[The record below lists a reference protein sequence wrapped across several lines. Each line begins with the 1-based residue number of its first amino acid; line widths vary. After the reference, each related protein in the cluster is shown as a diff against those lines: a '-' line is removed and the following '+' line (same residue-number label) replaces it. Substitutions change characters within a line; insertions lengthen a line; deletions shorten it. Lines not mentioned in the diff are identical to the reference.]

1 MKFNSKVKINKK
13 LLIAL
18 ICLLVIMLVGIAG
31 FKTVSY
37 MNQTANTGMQKQFNE
52 ITEEDY
58 ETQSDNV
65 KFMAYFLSGENKV
78 DGTSNRVGYNDTMYF
93 DLSVTG
99 GSLENAIINIDS
111 QNFYLET
118 NLMSDS
124 VISQNYISKNTKEI
138 VLNNLS
144 GDVNKTF
151 TGFVNSGDYE
161 FTTSNTEAIGSDI
174 SNYNKV
180 STITFTADYI
190 ASDGTRTSISKEIPL
205 TVNWYGEVN
214 CEIPEEVYG
223 RDNLVQNYRL
233 SDYLDTE
240 NDEMTLEFN
249 IATQETNN
257 EVLINKSYVEGI
269 VPLINDVEP
278 TNVVVEGENVQYTY
292 DAETRKFTASREAVL
307 NENTITE
314 EAYSGTYAQ
323 NEINY
328 RYNEYTVKVT
338 YPIDAY
344 LTDDDE
350 YINIDIPVTAHY
362 EGFNGEKSN
371 DITENVN
378 VSYSNLDNEETGFDV
393 SVGRHVIYPE
403 ERQVVSKDNVLLGY
417 RYYDVDPSNI
427 ESTYYTRWNIVTNPE
442 ETAEGVVLTDN
453 NAEDKFITEDEQE
466 IDNNGYILNKGIAFS
481 NPISALGRDG
491 WISVYNDETDELIH
505 TFTVDDWADYD
516 TLNPYEYEQDVR
528 YIRIETSEVNENSFV
543 MIYNIKEFDIE
554 KIMEDFTEEEI
565 KNVKY
570 IQTSFNGEMSVSGEP
585 VNYTNTARANF
596 EEEIS
601 VVNFDV
607 SEGDIS
613 TQGSNNLQIEI
624 SPNMT
629 QYNTSRWE
637 NGEFLIKFPS
647 DIISVDINDIRTNNN
662 NMSIYDYYQ
671 YKEDGYIFIKIQMK
685 ENEFS
690 NYQLLLDCT
699 IATNPTLETK
709 TSEIE
714 LYAYNKENNLFYET
728 EFSEDIYDINN
739 NADTAELIGK
749 KTDNINIVRPNTLLT
764 NQSTSNASSSNE
776 TIYAPLTAMVE
787 NEDRTVTVDINL
799 ENNDDEAITDITILG
814 TIPFEENKY
823 QLTGE
828 DLGSTYSAELT
839 QDGIKLPE
847 ELARRAQ
854 VYYSENATVTE
865 DLDDEQNGWT
875 LTLDDYSH
883 VKHFLIVFNSY
894 DIEIDEELTI
904 SYDIKIPES
913 IQYNEVSYSTHTVYY
928 SEHNNGEITRKK
940 VESNKL
946 GFNIARTFDF
956 ELTKYSRQDNN
967 PVEGVTFRIT
977 EVSDRR
983 NSTILVTG
991 ADGKVNISDL
1001 LLEKTYEVEE
1011 IGVPDEYIIDD
1022 NIITFR
1028 AYEENGEIRLDI
1040 DGQFEE
1046 DPIIDQDTA
1055 TVSATLYNEI
1065 KYDLNITNLNT
1076 DGEGIVSTFTL
1087 EGRGET
1093 INSTTNREGHLVF
1106 EGLYPGEEYVLRQA
1120 YSKGYYIEDESEI
1133 IFTVSRGEN
1142 GLEIVSD
1149 DSGVLSLEEQADS
1162 IKPVLNVNITNE
1174 KIPTYSL
1181 KVNLYEDDTS
1191 ILLEGAEYLI
1201 TGGGKEQGETYTTN
1215 ETGSFVINDL
1225 YTYIDGKNETAEY
1238 TLVQTSPATGYALNS
1253 NPIRF
1258 VVSKNQDTQELTLTV
1273 SSGEIR
1279 EDYTIDGNTVYI
1291 SLDARKLF
1299 DITTVDSVTA
1309 DLLPGTKLAIKELAI
1324 IDDVEVEIDPRDEN
1338 GNILGTEEVIDG
1350 VTYRVFTTS
1359 DEGIIEENL
1368 RDGIYKIVVVGV
1380 PEGYHLEENEEDRT
1394 YYVGIGTTRGAT
1406 VDAEFREP
1414 LVLTSTG
1421 STEPSDYYVAGRE
1434 DGMGLFYHTG
1444 NLALINEENQVLH
1457 EISSDVVYQIIDTDE
1472 GFVVLEDDRIVEYND
1487 NLEEIASYNLT
1498 SGMRKFAATADG
1510 GFVVVGDFSGNKT
1523 VSGNMTASGSSIS
1536 IDSVKTG
1543 SWIFQQNTVD
1553 IFVMKVNSDGKV
1565 ENLTNVGGTSTDR
1578 ATYVTVD
1585 LDGDFIV
1592 TSHIESGSISGDM
1605 MSDGNS
1611 ESGNFDDNYFV
1622 MDSETM
1628 KITQIVSVGT
1638 SRGNVEETEG
1648 NVHRAF
1654 AGNDG
1659 GVYYVGQM
1667 SGTITFNSS
1676 QTESGETITV
1686 TSTGDTDAYAV
1697 KFNSEG
1703 KVVWAMA
1710 VGGTNTDHIYSAEY
1724 TPDGE
1729 LLIGGDSQGGAITVD
1744 GSKTSSGISIETEP
1758 IGDNAST
1765 WRGIVIKID
1774 DSGRVVWANEFG
1786 YAANEG
1792 CYAFAGFT
1800 GNSYVICGFNDNDN
1814 NVNNGR
1820 SDVYIRVD
1828 EAESR
1833 SEISEVEGLEI
1844 PIDIEKYDIT
1854 TSVNGEG
1861 GSITGQDADVLET
1874 VEHGKN
1880 STQTIT
1886 ITPDEGYE
1894 VLSVIINGEK
1904 VDFTPDEN
1912 GVVTLP
1918 LFENVTKDINVVAEF
1933 SNNTSKIIVH
1943 HYLLGTEDTRVAEDD
1958 VLVGIVGTE
1967 YTTGPV
1973 IGLVGYELATDD
1985 DGSFIIDGNPSGTYG
2000 DYDQE
2005 VTYYYVEKAVRVT
2018 VNHFIEGTN
2027 TSLSDTIVKEYTRG
2041 QTYTTTAATDIP
2053 EEYEL
2058 VRMPSNATGVID
2070 ESEVV
2075 VTYYY
2080 KLKPTYE
2087 YRIEYYYDGVIDEA
2101 LTETGEAIEGKEVNT
2116 YTDNL
2121 KEGYV
2126 FDREENYPLIVS
2138 TNEEDNV
2145 IKIYYKAREDLSYR
2159 IEYYYDGVINN
2170 DETINVDNVKFGTV
2184 VSEFTDKAIEGYQFS
2199 SVSNYPLTVGVKEE
2213 DNVIRVYYTI
2223 RTDLY
2228 YTVNYLE
2235 QGTDIEIIESKE
2247 VGSNTYNSEI
2257 TEYPVEIPGYNKVS
2271 EEGQTITIGV
2281 NEKEN
2286 VINFY
2291 YTKRDDLSYTV
2302 NYLEQGTNEEIVAS
2316 KVVENQTYQDVITEN
2331 AIDIPG
2337 YYPVEPTEATITI
2350 DVENNVINFYYEKRT
2365 DIPYRVEYYYDE
2377 VIDSSL
2383 TENYTATFE
2392 EEINEYEDK
2401 VKDAYKLDRVEN
2413 LPLTI
2418 SAQEEQNVIRVY
2430 YVRKDAEIIENSVQ
2444 KTATD
2449 KITVEDGRIDYKVTY
2464 IASLEEFI
2472 GKATITIVDTLP
2484 YRIDLSNSD
2493 IANGQYDEEAK
2504 TITWTENVE
2513 DINTYTN
2520 PETGNISITKEFYV
2534 VYEDIDYSNTN
2545 IVNKV
2550 NANISLDTTG
2560 QNENTAE
2567 AEATTVTEFTKD
2579 VTVRKEWDH
2588 TNNIYEIPDEVN
2600 IQVKDGDD
2608 VVREQVINESNEV
2621 QENVWEY
2628 TFEDLTKYDEEGQ
2641 EINYTVDETEVESG
2655 DLAYYDKEIEGYTIK
2670 NTYAG
2675 PIISAEKTVSGLRED
2690 GYTRTND
2697 TLTYTITVR
2706 NDGDRAKDVVVTD
2719 TIPEGMKFV
2728 EGSIRVDDEVRSEL
2742 TEDNLESGITVNV
2755 DGNSTATVSFE
2766 ATVTYV
2772 IEDSLTHE
2780 YSIYNTAVVDG
2791 EETNTVEV
2799 KVLGPDIEISKEAD
2813 RINESE
2819 VTAGDL
2825 IKYTIRIL
2833 NNGGYGKISVSDIA
2847 PTGTTLEG
2855 NDITNDYF
2863 IGEDEELEL
2872 EFTVRV
2878 NNLNNGD
2885 VISNIATVDG
2895 KETNEVIFNYV
2906 EPEIDEDNI
2915 SKTATTENK
2924 LEYVVEGEKITY
2936 TISVENTGLL
2946 EKDVVIIDEIP
2957 EGTSLVEGSI
2967 KVNDEETEY
2976 TESDI
2981 ETGITVNVDK
2991 QSITTVS
2998 FEVTVDKLAEGLLTK
3013 EIRNKATVDG
3023 METNETLNVVNK
3035 ADLKFTKS
3043 AEPESGAEVK
3053 LDDKITY
3060 TITLD
3065 NSEGTAPTTANV
3077 VDGAPE
3083 GTSFV
3088 EGSIVVE
3095 GSDEEFDLDDLRSG
3109 IEVELAAG
3117 ETKTIE
3123 FTVKVNDLN
3132 NGDKI
3137 SNTATVNDVS
3147 TNEVEHTYV
3156 EPIISGTKSLE
3167 TENELDYVVEGE
3179 NITYTITVTND
3190 GDLGKEVNVR
3200 DQIPEGTNLVEGS
3213 IRVSNSEAQYGENE
3227 LESGIL
3233 VNVDRNSTETVT
3245 FVVTVD
3251 ELGEDVFERTII
3263 NTAYVDEEP
3272 TNEETIEVH
3281 KPNLEFTK
3289 TADPQEGAEVKIDD
3303 EITYTITLDNS
3314 KGTAPIT
3321 TVVTDEIPEGTSFVD
3336 ESIVIGNEA
3345 RNELTEEELSS
3356 GINVDLGP
3364 GEVKNLEF
3372 KVKVNDLDNGDKIT
3386 NTATVND
3393 EETNPVEHTYV
3404 EAIIG
3409 ESKSMETENGLD
3421 YVVEGENITYTIT
3434 VTNDGDL
3441 GKNVNVRDEIP
3452 EGTSLVEGSI
3462 RVSNSETQYEEN
3474 ELETG
3479 ITVNVDKQS
3488 ITTVSFVVTVDELEG
3503 DLLTKE
3509 ISNIAYVDEEPTNEE
3524 IVEVHK
3530 PHLEFTKIAN
3540 PEEGTEI
3547 KLDDEITYSITLDNS
3562 IGTAPTT
3569 AIVSDEV
3576 PTGTTFVE
3584 GRVVGN
3590 DEGTER
3596 EYTQEELSDG
3606 LTIDIEAGETKKV
3619 ELTVKVTDMDNGDI
3633 ISNIGYVNGEETNEV
3648 EHTYVEAIISQ
3659 TKEATTENNLSY
3671 VVEGEK
3677 ITYTITVTNDGD
3689 LGKEVV
3695 VVDEIPEGT
3704 SLVDGSIRVN
3714 NSETEYTET
3723 NLETGIQVN
3732 VARNSKTTVSFEVTV
3747 DELTNGLLT
3756 KEIRNTATVDG
3767 NSTNTTL
3774 NVVNKADLKFT
3785 KSAYP
3790 ESGAEVKLNDE
3801 ITYTITLDN
3810 SEGTAPTTANVVDDA
3825 PEGTSFVDGSIVL
3838 DGSDEEFDLD
3848 DLRSGI
3854 EVELE
3859 AGETRT
3865 IEFTVRVL
3873 DLDNGD
3879 TITNTATVNDVSTN
3893 EVEHTYVE
3901 PVISSNKSSV
3911 TENNLS
3917 YVVEGEKITYTITIT
3932 NDGDLGKEVV
3942 VVDEIPEGTSLVDG
3956 SIKVD
3961 NEETEYTESDLESGI
3976 SVNVARN
3983 SNSTVSFEV
3992 TVDELTNG
4000 LLTKELRNTAYVD
4013 GEPTNTTLNVVN
4025 KSDVKYSK
4033 TAYPESGAEVKL
4045 DDIITYTIDI
4055 DNTTGTAPTTVT
4067 VVDDAPEGTSFV
4079 EGSIVVDTVSR
4090 AEYTLDD
4097 LRNGIDVYVKAG
4109 EHKTLEFKVK
4119 VLDLDN
4125 GDKIT
4130 NTATVDGVSTNLVE
4144 HTYIEPIISE
4154 NKSMETENG
4163 LDYVVEG
4170 ENITYTITVT
4180 NDGNL
4185 GKNVVVVDE
4194 IPEGTSLVEGSIKVN
4209 DEETEYTESELET
4222 GITVNVDKQSIT
4234 TVSFVVTVD
4243 ELEGDLLTKEISNIA
4258 YVDEEP
4264 TNEEIVEVH
4273 KPHLEFTKI
4282 ANPEEGTE
4290 IKLDDEITYSITL
4303 DNSIGT
4309 APTTAIVSD
4318 EVPTGTTFVEGR
4330 VVGNDE
4336 GTEREYTQEELS
4348 DGLTIDIEAGET
4360 KKVELTVKVTDMD
4373 NGDIISNI
4381 GYVNGEE
4388 TNEVEHTYVEAIIS
4402 QTKEASTENNLSYV
4416 VEGEKIT
4423 YTITV
4428 TNDGDLGKDVVVIDE
4443 IPEGTSLVEGS
4454 IRVNNSETEYTET
4467 NLESGISVNVARN
4480 SETIVSFEVTVDE
4493 LTEGLLT
4500 KEIRNTATV
4509 DGNSTNTTLNVVNK
4523 ADLKFT
4529 KTAYPESGAEVKL
4542 DDEITYTITLDNSE
4556 GTAPEIAIVKDT
4568 IPTGT
4573 VFVDNSIVVDAVED
4587 KVFTEEDLLNG
4598 IQVYLGAGDV
4608 KTLEFTVRVLDLDN
4622 GDKISNIAT
4631 VNDVSTNSVEHTYV
4645 EPIINGNKTATTDF
4659 GREYVVNGEKI
4670 TYTITATNEGDL
4682 AKDVI
4687 VIDKIPEG
4695 TTFVE
4700 GSIRVNNEET
4710 EYTESN
4716 LESGITVNVD
4726 RNSITTVTFDVI
4738 VNETGTEIINKA
4750 NVDGK
4755 ETSDVKY
4762 PVLSFEKTSEIE
4774 SKEEGLEEGVVT
4786 AGDKIIYSITLNNL
4800 GEEEINDIEIK
4811 DIVPDGTRLEQV
4823 NNQGDVTNRDITWKI
4838 ANISENSSVT
4848 VSFEVIVDYDIVDT
4862 KEIRNVATVNGV
4874 KTNSDVIE
4882 YQKPEAQIIGSFEKD
4897 GQDMIVSTEEQISYT
4912 LNYEGRIRDFVGEGM
4927 LTIVDYLPYR
4937 IDTNHSYID
4946 GGIYDDENRT
4956 ITWEI
4961 ELGEIDTYLNNGDKL
4976 IDINKN
4982 ITLKYVYDDE
4992 EHLTGEIGNRSVATV
5007 ELTQQDPNNPEQEI
5021 VIASNELED
5030 THSVNAKVPARVVV
5044 HHYIYDESL
5053 GGYTDVRLAADEI
5066 ITGIIGDEYET
5077 EKSSDIR
5084 ADYECID
5091 EAPDGYIGTM
5101 TKSDIEVNY
5110 YYELKKAEISSII
5123 SKEAEANGTIQVEG
5137 EEGTYTLPVLTDEDG
5152 IVRYHISYRVGVKE
5166 YIGKVK
5172 VVITDYLPAE
5182 IDLDKSDLAGGTYNA
5197 NDKTITWEEEID
5209 VDTFNQGSMYDET
5222 IEKDISVVYVDQDVT
5237 QNLTNTVVG
5246 KMEIYYPEEHSSNQG
5261 EIRLEEEQTAS
5272 AEVAQDYRVS
5282 RTVTKVW
5289 DDNDDTKG
5297 RRPDSVTIRLTADER
5312 TEYDGQELESVVLS
5326 DLNGW
5331 TYTFENLPKYTEQGR
5346 EIMYSVIEEETVAGD
5361 LEYYES
5367 PVIEE
5372 FGDNIRVTNSYKLM
5386 ETDLQSSIE
5395 KVGTSAVVTSRDEV
5409 TYDILYNATVENYI
5423 GEALVTIVDYL
5434 PYHIDENL
5442 SDLDGGIYDEEAQ
5455 TITWTVRIDH
5465 INTFIDGNY
5474 EVNEGREI
5482 KVVYSD
5488 LDATQDIMINRVSGK
5503 IDLYE
5508 TEQTNTVEGSFE
5520 SSIQIP
5526 GKVIVSYV
5534 DRTSGEQ
5541 IAKQEEITGMAGDSY
5556 TTELK
5561 DIYGYTYIENS
5572 GNTEGEMTEEDI
5584 HVTYYYDRTEAGNV
5598 TVTYID
5604 EDTGEEIAD
5613 RVVIN
5618 GYIADEYTTEQKDIP
5633 NYDFVRVEGQT
5644 EGELVAEEQ
5653 QVVYVYKKIP
5663 ARVIVRYLEKDDT
5676 PDDDTD
5682 NVVLA
5687 DEEIIDGYSGDE
5699 YITTRKEVTY
5709 YRPAEPE
5716 PENAIGTMTR
5726 EDIYVTYYYERI
5738 SSGTVTA
5745 IYVDVDTGEEI
5756 SYVDEETGENMT
5768 YREELQ
5774 GYCGLEYETSSK
5786 DIPYYTY
5793 LAERAPE
5800 NSSGIYSEEDVLIT
5814 YYYQKKPF
5822 NIGIDKNLTRIELN
5836 GTEQRVDDGKINKVE
5851 IPVSRVNDST
5861 LEVSYSIVVTN
5872 TGEIEGTADV
5882 IESLPE
5888 YFKVID
5894 GTSSEWEETED
5905 GLKATV
5911 ELQAGEQK
5919 ELQVVLRWERGANHF
5934 GSLNNTVELENVI
5947 NPANYQETTLEDNTS
5962 TSELVVSVKS
5972 GENRSMLIITMVIG
5986 LLSITAGTVAYIRK
6000 KTEMGQWGQRK

>member
-1 MKFNSKVKINKK
+1 MKFNSKVKINKN

-124 VISQNYISKNTKEI
+124 VISQNYISNNTKEI

-161 FTTSNTEAIGSDI
+161 FTTSKTEAIGSDI

-180 STITFTADYI
+180 STITFTADYV
-190 ASDGTRTSISKEIPL
+190 SDDGTTRTSISKEIPL
-205 TVNWYGEVN
+205 TVSWYGEIN

-233 SDYLDTE
+233 SDYLNTE
-240 NDEMTLEFN
+240 NDEMTIEFN

-307 NENTITE
+307 NENTIIE

-371 DITENVN
+371 DITENIN

-671 YKEDGYIFIKIQMK
+671 YKEDGNIFIKIQMK

-739 NADTAELIGK
+739 NADTTELIGK
-749 KTDNINIVRPNTLLT
+749 KTDNINIVRPDTLLT
-764 NQSTSNASSSNE
+764 NQSTSNASSDNE
-776 TIYAPLTAMVE
+776 TIYAPLIAMVE

-799 ENNDDEAITDITILG
+799 KNNDDEAITDITVLG

-847 ELARRAQ
+847 GLSRRAQ

-875 LTLDDYSH
+875 LTLDDYSN
-883 VKHFLIVFNSY
+883 VKHFLIIFNSY
-894 DIEIDEELTI
+894 DIGVDEELTI
-904 SYDIKIPES
+904 SYDIRIPES

-928 SEHNNGEITRKK
+928 SDHNNGEITRKE

-983 NSTILVTG
+983 NSTILVTS

-1011 IGVPDEYIIDD
+1011 IGVPDEYIIDE

-1076 DGEGIVSTFTL
+1076 DGEGIVSTYTL

-1093 INSTTNREGHLVF
+1093 INSTTNREGNLVF
-1106 EGLYPGEEYVLRQA
+1106 EGLYPGEEYVLRQT

-1149 DSGVLSLEEQADS
+1149 DSGVLSLDEQPDS

-1181 KVNLYEDDTS
+1181 KVNLYEEDTS
-1191 ILLEGAEYLI
+1191 ILLEGADYLI
-1201 TGGGKEQGETYTTN
+1201 TGGGKEQGETYTTS
-1215 ETGSFVINDL
+1215 ETGSFVIDDL
-1225 YTYIDGKNETAEY
+1225 YAYIDGKNETAEY
-1238 TLVQTSPATGYALNS
+1238 SMVQTSPPTGYALN
-1253 NPIRF
+1253 NEPIRF
-1258 VVSKNQDTQELTLTV
+1258 VVSQNQDTGELTLTV
-1273 SSGEIR
+1273 SAGEIR
-1279 EDYTIDGNTVYI
+1279 EDYTIDGNTVNI
-1291 SLDARKLF
+1291 SIDARKLF
-1299 DITTVDSVTA
+1299 NITAIDSVTA
-1309 DLLPGTKLAIKELAI
+1309 DLLPGTKIAIKELAI
-1324 IDDVEVEIDPRDEN
+1324 IDNVEVEIDPTDEE
-1338 GNILGTEEVIDG
+1338 GNVLGTEEVING

-1368 RDGIYKIVVVGV
+1368 KDGIYKIIVVGV

-1543 SWIFQQNTVD
+1543 SWLFQKNTVD

-1638 SRGNVEETEG
+1638 SRGNLEETEG

-1861 GSITGQDADVLET
+1861 GSITGQDADILET

-1958 VLVGIVGTE
+1958 VSVGIVGTE

-2199 SVSNYPLTVGVKEE
+2199 SVSNYPLTVGVNEE

-2337 YYPVEPTEATITI
+2337 YYPVEPTEETITI

-2392 EEINEYEDK
+2392 EVISEYEDK
-2401 VKDAYKLDRVEN
+2401 VKDAYELDRVEN

-2418 SAQEEQNVIRVY
+2418 SAEEEQNVIRVY

-2579 VTVRKEWDH
+2579 VTVRKEWNH

-2608 VVREQVINESNEV
+2608 VVRQQVINESNEV
-2621 QENVWEY
+2621 EENVWEY

-2641 EINYTVDETEVESG
+2641 EINYTVDETEVEPG

-2706 NDGDRAKDVVVTD
+2706 NDGDRAKDVVVAD

-2728 EGSIRVDDEVRSEL
+2728 EGSIRIDDEAREEL
-2742 TEDNLESGITVNV
+2742 TESNLESGITVNV
-2755 DGNSTATVSFE
+2755 DGNSVATVRFE
-2766 ATVTYV
+2766 VTVTYV

-2780 YSIYNTAVVDG
+2780 YSISNTAAVDG

-2878 NNLNNGD
+2878 NDLNNRD

-2895 KETNEVIFNYV
+2895 KDTNEVIFNYV

-2915 SKTATTENK
+2915 SKTATTENE

-2946 EKDVVIIDEIP
+2946 EKNVVIIDEIP

-2981 ETGITVNVDK
+2981 ESGITVNVDK

-2998 FEVTVDKLAEGLLTK
+2998 FDVTVDELTNGLLTK
-3013 EIRNKATVDG
+3013 EIRNMATVDG

-3043 AEPESGAEVK
+3043 SDPQAGEEVK
-3053 LDDKITY
+3053 LNDEITY

-3077 VDGAPE
+3077 VDDAPE

-3088 EGSIVVE
+3088 DGSIVVE
-3095 GSDEEFDLDDLRSG
+3095 GSDEEYTLDELRCG

-3190 GDLGKEVNVR
+3190 GDLGKEV
-3200 DQIPEGTNLVEGS
+3200 
-3213 IRVSNSEAQYGENE
+3213 
-3227 LESGIL
+3227 
-3233 VNVDRNSTETVT
+3233 
-3245 FVVTVD
+3245 
-3251 ELGEDVFERTII
+3251 
-3263 NTAYVDEEP
+3263 
-3272 TNEETIEVH
+3272 
-3281 KPNLEFTK
+3281 
-3289 TADPQEGAEVKIDD
+3289 
-3303 EITYTITLDNS
+3303 
-3314 KGTAPIT
+3314 
-3321 TVVTDEIPEGTSFVD
+3321 
-3336 ESIVIGNEA
+3336 
-3345 RNELTEEELSS
+3345 
-3356 GINVDLGP
+3356 
-3364 GEVKNLEF
+3364 
-3372 KVKVNDLDNGDKIT
+3372 
-3386 NTATVND
+3386 
-3393 EETNPVEHTYV
+3393 
-3404 EAIIG
+3404 
-3409 ESKSMETENGLD
+3409 
-3421 YVVEGENITYTIT
+3421 
-3434 VTNDGDL
+3434 
-3441 GKNVNVRDEIP
+3441 
-3452 EGTSLVEGSI
+3452 
-3462 RVSNSETQYEEN
+3462 
-3474 ELETG
+3474 
-3479 ITVNVDKQS
+3479 
-3488 ITTVSFVVTVDELEG
+3488 
-3503 DLLTKE
+3503 
-3509 ISNIAYVDEEPTNEE
+3509 
-3524 IVEVHK
+3524 
-3530 PHLEFTKIAN
+3530 
-3540 PEEGTEI
+3540 
-3547 KLDDEITYSITLDNS
+3547 
-3562 IGTAPTT
+3562 
-3569 AIVSDEV
+3569 
-3576 PTGTTFVE
+3576 
-3584 GRVVGN
+3584 
-3590 DEGTER
+3590 
-3596 EYTQEELSDG
+3596 
-3606 LTIDIEAGETKKV
+3606 
-3619 ELTVKVTDMDNGDI
+3619 
-3633 ISNIGYVNGEETNEV
+3633 
-3648 EHTYVEAIISQ
+3648 
-3659 TKEATTENNLSY
+3659 
-3671 VVEGEK
+3671 
-3677 ITYTITVTNDGD
+3677 
-3689 LGKEVV
+3689 
-3695 VVDEIPEGT
+3695 
-3704 SLVDGSIRVN
+3704 
-3714 NSETEYTET
+3714 
-3723 NLETGIQVN
+3723 
-3732 VARNSKTTVSFEVTV
+3732 VA
-3747 DELTNGLLT
+3747 
-3756 KEIRNTATVDG
+3756 
-3767 NSTNTTL
+3767 
-3774 NVVNKADLKFT
+3774 
-3785 KSAYP
+3785 
-3790 ESGAEVKLNDE
+3790 
-3801 ITYTITLDN
+3801 
-3810 SEGTAPTTANVVDDA
+3810 
-3825 PEGTSFVDGSIVL
+3825 
-3838 DGSDEEFDLD
+3838 
-3848 DLRSGI
+3848 
-3854 EVELE
+3854 
-3859 AGETRT
+3859 
-3865 IEFTVRVL
+3865 
-3873 DLDNGD
+3873 
-3879 TITNTATVNDVSTN
+3879 
-3893 EVEHTYVE
+3893 
-3901 PVISSNKSSV
+3901 
-3911 TENNLS
+3911 
-3917 YVVEGEKITYTITIT
+3917 
-3932 NDGDLGKEVV
+3932 
-3942 VVDEIPEGTSLVDG
+3942 VDEIPEGTSLVDG

-3983 SNSTVSFEV
+3983 SETTVSFEV

-4055 DNTTGTAPTTVT
+4055 DNTTGIAPTTVT

-4154 NKSMETENG
+4154 SKSMETENG

-4180 NDGNL
+4180 NDGDL

-4273 KPHLEFTKI
+4273 KPHLEFTKT
-4282 ANPEEGTE
+4282 AKPEERE
-4290 IKLDDEITYSITL
+4290 EVKLDDEITYSITL

-4348 DGLTIDIEAGET
+4348 DGLTIDLEAGET

-4402 QTKEASTENNLSYV
+4402 SNKSSVTENNLSYV

-4428 TNDGDLGKDVVVIDE
+4428 TNDGDLGKDVVVVDE

-4467 NLESGISVNVARN
+4467 NLESGITVNVARN

-4493 LTEGLLT
+4493 LTNGLLT
-4500 KEIRNTATV
+4500 KELRNTAYV
-4509 DGNSTNTTLNVVNK
+4509 DENSTNTTLNVVNK

-4542 DDEITYTITLDNSE
+4542 NDEITYTITLDNST
-4556 GTAPEIAIVKDT
+4556 GTAPKIAIVKDT

-4573 VFVDNSIVVDAVED
+4573 VFVDNSIAVDAVED

-4608 KTLEFTVRVLDLDN
+4608 KTLEFTVRVLELDN

-4645 EPIINGNKTATTDF
+4645 EPIISGNKTATTNF
-4659 GREYVVNGEKI
+4659 GRDYVVEGEKI

-4687 VIDKIPEG
+4687 VIDEIPEG

-4700 GSIRVNNEET
+4700 GSIKVNNEET

-4838 ANISENSSVT
+4838 PNISENSSVT

-4862 KEIRNVATVNGV
+4862 KEITNVATVNGIE
-4874 KTNSDVIE
+4874 TNSDVIE

-4897 GQDMIVSTEEQISYT
+4897 GQDMIVSTEKQISYT
-4912 LNYEGRIRDFVGEGM
+4912 LNYEGRIRDFVGEGK

-4937 IDTNHSYID
+4937 IETNNSYID
-4946 GGIYDDENRT
+4946 SGIYDDENRT

-4961 ELGEIDTYLNNGDKL
+4961 ELGEIDTYLNNEDKL

-5007 ELTQQDPNNPEQEI
+5007 ELTQQDPNNLEQEI

-5030 THSVNAKVPARVVV
+5030 THSVNAEVPARVVV

-5110 YYELKKAEISSII
+5110 YYELKQAEISSII

-5137 EEGTYTLPVLTDEDG
+5137 EEETYTLPVLTDEDG
-5152 IVRYHISYRVGVKE
+5152 IVRYHISYRVGVSE

-5182 IDLDKSDLAGGTYNA
+5182 IDLDRSDLAGGTYNA

-5209 VDTFNQGSMYDET
+5209 VDTFKQGSMYDET

-5261 EIRLEEEQTAS
+5261 EIRLEEERTAS

-5395 KVGTSAVVTSRDEV
+5395 KVGTNTVVTSRDEV

-5534 DRTSGEQ
+5534 DRTNGEQ

-5584 HVTYYYDRTEAGNV
+5584 YVTYYYDRTEAGNV

-5613 RVVIN
+5613 RVVIS
-5618 GYIADEYTTEQKDIP
+5618 GYIADEYTTEQKDIS

-5962 TSELVVSVKS
+5962 TSELVVSVKT
-5972 GENRSMLIITMVIG
+5972 GEDRSMLIITMVIG